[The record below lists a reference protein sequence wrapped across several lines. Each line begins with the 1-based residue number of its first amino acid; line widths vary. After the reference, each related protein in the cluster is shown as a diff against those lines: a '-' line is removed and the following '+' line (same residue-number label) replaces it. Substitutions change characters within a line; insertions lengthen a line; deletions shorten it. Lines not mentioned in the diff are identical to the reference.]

1 MRTSVHIQL
10 HPRTYKD
17 VRERAKSEGVS
28 VQAFVSSALLY
39 ALRRDEF
46 TALEFK
52 ECHFTG
58 KDGAPMETIMDALA
72 GRKMILA
79 DIVPRGSEQ
88 VSASVRRALYR
99 ALPRTQAVRVER
111 HMFLGEP
118 LELIGQREG
127 VSKQAVHTSVQRA
140 MRTLRSDR
148 GFLDALV
155 ALFPEAGL
163 STSMLL
169 EAQS

>member
-1 MRTSVHIQL
+1 MRTSLHIQL

-17 VRERAKSEGVS
+17 VRERAKSEGES
-28 VQAFVSSALLY
+28 VQAFVTSALLY

-58 KDGAPMETIMDALA
+58 KDGAPMEAILDALA

-79 DIVPRGSEQ
+79 DVVPRGSDH
-88 VSASVRRALYR
+88 VSAPLRRALYKV
-99 ALPRTQAVRVER
+99 LPKNQAVRVER
-111 HMFLGEP
+111 HMFLGES

-140 MRTLRSDR
+140 MRVLRTDR

-155 ALFPEAGL
+155 ALFPDAGL
-163 STSMLL
+163 STSMLM
-169 EAQS
+169 EATS